1 MTLMRIGIF
10 IFFMSIFLSVNAQK
24 SILNTFSPKDTGIV
38 HGVELDSAKTED
50 AGGINSLLSKTEDI
64 AIRINK
70 YKKKLQ
76 RGFNRDPDYVNLDAI
91 VAVQNRIDSNLLSGA
106 TISDVNL
113 RNISSYKV
121 ILIQLNKLLS
131 SWNADISS
139 YLGTLKKAIDEID
152 SRIQKTSTLIL
163 NKDSSLQQEYKI
175 ELNKLAKQALVLSF
189 QQDSIA
195 SSMVSTEAKITS
207 AFVKNVE
214 LLEEVQYR
222 IGYYS
227 RAVFSKT
234 HPGLFS
240 SSPKNFSTPLGF
252 DLRYGIIKSIDLLIF
267 YIDTNRWIL
276 IFCSILGILFFTWIY
291 VNLKVIKNNNL
302 LSLLTPLR
310 YVEKRGI
317 LISILFAVMVPPY
330 IFQSPPAILVES
342 FLSVAALI
350 TTWLIWPYVTKTM
363 KRLWISLLF
372 MAFIFGI
379 DNLLYSYSNGERWGL
394 LIANFITLT
403 IAIWGF
409 KAKESTGSK
418 YNNLFRFSLV
428 IVIVGNIFSIG
439 CNLIGY
445 FALAKLFSN
454 STILQF
460 ILAVCLSVLTEI
472 FSEAIFVQLERIK
485 AVRSDE
491 ILAYNNISIKYK
503 SILNTI
509 AIVLWGV
516 GFIWSLSFH
525 ELMFQFL
532 SDLLDSTI
540 KMGDLSFTFKSIGVF
555 AVTIWVAIILANMVS
570 ILFGTTS
577 QQFSGTQKSNIGSWM
592 MLARLGIISIGFFV
606 AVGAAGI
613 PLEKFAIVFGALSVG
628 IGFGLQNIVGNLVS
642 GIILAFEKPMR
653 VGDVVE
659 IGSQTGTVIEIGI
672 RSSKIAIFDGSEI
685 IVPNSDFITQK
696 LTNWTHS
703 NNFKRVELFISVAY
717 GSSVETVT
725 EVVLSSL
732 KQQESVMESPSP
744 SVLMHEFADSSIN
757 FRVLFWT
764 ADYVNWIKL
773 KSSVLTAI
781 YQGFDKAGI
790 EIPFPQQD
798 IYIKSIPESPNVKI

>member
-1 MTLMRIGIF
+1 MG
-10 IFFMSIFLSVNAQK
+10 
-24 SILNTFSPKDTGIV
+24 
-38 HGVELDSAKTED
+38 
-50 AGGINSLLSKTEDI
+50 
-64 AIRINK
+64 
-70 YKKKLQ
+70 
-76 RGFNRDPDYVNLDAI
+76 
-91 VAVQNRIDSNLLSGA
+91 
-106 TISDVNL
+106 
-113 RNISSYKV
+113 
-121 ILIQLNKLLS
+121 
-131 SWNADISS
+131 SW
-139 YLGTLKKAIDEID
+139 
-152 SRIQKTSTLIL
+152 
-163 NKDSSLQQEYKI
+163 
-175 ELNKLAKQALVLSF
+175 
-189 QQDSIA
+189 
-195 SSMVSTEAKITS
+195 
-207 AFVKNVE
+207 
-214 LLEEVQYR
+214 
-222 IGYYS
+222 
-227 RAVFSKT
+227 
-234 HPGLFS
+234 
-240 SSPKNFSTPLGF
+240 
-252 DLRYGIIKSIDLLIF
+252 
-267 YIDTNRWIL
+267 
-276 IFCSILGILFFTWIY
+276 
-291 VNLKVIKNNNL
+291 
-302 LSLLTPLR
+302 
-310 YVEKRGI
+310 
-317 LISILFAVMVPPY
+317 
-330 IFQSPPAILVES
+330 
-342 FLSVAALI
+342 
-350 TTWLIWPYVTKTM
+350 
-363 KRLWISLLF
+363 
-372 MAFIFGI
+372 
-379 DNLLYSYSNGERWGL
+379 
-394 LIANFITLT
+394 
-403 IAIWGF
+403 
-409 KAKESTGSK
+409 
-418 YNNLFRFSLV
+418 
-428 IVIVGNIFSIG
+428 
-439 CNLIGY
+439 
-445 FALAKLFSN
+445 
-454 STILQF
+454 
-460 ILAVCLSVLTEI
+460 
-472 FSEAIFVQLERIK
+472 
-485 AVRSDE
+485 
-491 ILAYNNISIKYK
+491 
-503 SILNTI
+503 
-509 AIVLWGV
+509 
-516 GFIWSLSFH
+516 FIWSLSFH